1 MRKSKVL
8 WLATVLLGT
17 SIVATSCGDGVVAD
31 SNVDY
36 LINFVYEDGEKYLF
50 EAKGGSLIDLTTF
63 ELPTVDYKKLEG
75 FYTDENR
82 STLYDYSKEVHSNL
96 TLYVKH
102 VDNVRTIKSLKDENI
117 KEQKVIVSGVVG
129 YKKRLKGL
137 PTTNDPEGNRYNSQM
152 DCFYLFDDTASILV
166 YDRAVNSEVKV
177 GNKITLKATYTT
189 YILEDE
195 IGFAQKAGYTGSRQ
209 LINCSIVSN
218 DNSLTNT
225 FDNSL
230 VSDKD
235 VYDITVAPTNI
246 NLTGNVY
253 NVRAKIEKKQ
263 ETGFINYYLYDQSGV
278 GSLYVYTNN
287 NGSDYA
293 WLDEYA
299 DNSTYY
305 NVIVAIY
312 NAKCASNNSY
322 FRVIPLEV
330 NDKYVR
336 TKEDVAR
343 GAAITASRSINNL
356 YYQNEVDV
364 TLNNLVSITDTG
376 SEFNGATI
384 KLSSS
389 NEELITIN
397 NDNKIVIKANK
408 TGKATITFEA
418 TLNEAKATFSKEITV
433 TGIGDIK
440 ATNIQDIYSNV
451 DSYNGQEVTVKGVV
465 VGYSWKA
472 KAGNKGVYYV
482 NDGTNTMLVSPN
494 NDSLETTLE
503 IGQEV
508 IYTGTFSTGKEG
520 DRVLNDAQIKYYSL
534 AKKELNYTFKSYTVS
549 ELVEI
554 SAKVKE
560 DKTSVS
566 NISGEVYETTFIVK
580 RVDTPYAVNFVMVD
594 PNDESKSTT
603 IYSNGGAIDKNTIN
617 FLDEFNGKKVKAK
630 IGIRDEYYKAK
641 LRIDVLNETITLAE

>member
-8 WLATVLLGT
+8 WLATTLLGT
-17 SIVATSCGDGVVAD
+17 SIIATSCRGDVVVD

-50 EAKGGSLIDLTTF
+50 EAKGGSVIELTTF
-63 ELPTVDYKKLEG
+63 ELPSVDYKKLEG
-75 FYTDENR
+75 FYTDETR

-117 KEQKVIVSGVVG
+117 KDQKIIVSGVVG

-137 PTTNDPEGNRYNSQM
+137 KTENDPEGNRYNSQM
-152 DCFYLFDDTASILV
+152 DCFYLFDDTGSILV
-166 YDRAVNSEVKV
+166 YDKAVNNEVKV

-189 YILEDE
+189 YILADE
-195 IGFAQKAGYTGSRQ
+195 IDFAQKAGYTGSRQ

-225 FDNSL
+225 FDKSL
-230 VSDKD
+230 VSDMD

-293 WLDEYA
+293 WLDEFA

-305 NVIVAIY
+305 NVVVAIY

-322 FRVIPLEV
+322 FRIIPLEV
-330 NDKYVR
+330 NEKYNR
-336 TKEDVAR
+336 TNEDIAR
-343 GAAITASRSINNL
+343 GAAITASNSINNL

-364 TLNNLVSITDTG
+364 TLNNLVTITDAS

-384 KLSSS
+384 KLSSN

-397 NDNKIVIKANK
+397 SDNKIVITANK
-408 TGKATITFEA
+408 TGKAIITFEA
-418 TLNEAKATFSKEITV
+418 TLNGAKATFNKEITV
-433 TGIGDIK
+433 TGIDDVK

-451 DSYNGQEVTVKGVV
+451 DEYKGKEVTVKGIV

-472 KAGNKGVYYV
+472 KAGNKGVYYI

-494 NDSLETTLE
+494 NESLDTALE

-508 IYTGTFSTGKEG
+508 IYTGTFSTGEKG

-534 AKKELNYTFKSYTVS
+534 AKKELNYTFKSYTIS

-554 SAKVKE
+554 SKKVK
-560 DKTSVS
+560 DKEPVS
-566 NISGEVYETTFIVK
+566 NITGEVFETTFIVK
-580 RVDTPYAVNFVMVD
+580 RVDNAHYVNFVMLD
-594 PNDESKSTT
+594 PNDESISTT
-603 IYSNGGAIDKNTIN
+603 VYSSGGTLDKSPVK
-617 FLDEFNGKKVKAK
+617 FLNEFNGKKVKAK
-630 IGIRDEYYKAK
+630 IGIRDEFYKGK
-641 LRIDVLNETITLAE
+641 LRIDVLNETVALAE